1 MAECSGR
8 LDVVEIVLPIAVLA
22 MLLVFVAQIR
32 RLISHAI
39 LNRTIRKALELDP
52 GSARLLID
60 KLEPRAR
67 WPDGLVGWIIL
78 VASVALG
85 SSGLFGAA
93 DERHDMVQVAVIG
106 MAIGAGILLYA
117 WWVERSTPTV

>member
-1 MAECSGR
+1 M
-8 LDVVEIVLPIAVLA
+8 VEIVLPIAVLA

-52 GSARLLID
+52 ASARLLID

-85 SSGLFGAA
+85 AVGLFAAA

-106 MAIGAGILLYA
+106 MAIGAGFLLYA
-117 WWVERSTPTV
+117 WWVERSTPSV